1 MLILG
6 LKGLSILARSKTQA
20 SACVCLY
27 ITCMKQSS
35 KAHAPYRISNLK
47 LSISYNSESVS
58 FKHHSWFNFY
68 ICSKISNQTGQT
80 FAKHHYRLSAIA
92 STKSK

>member
-6 LKGLSILARSKTQA
+6 LKGLSILARSKTPA

-27 ITCMKQSS
+27 IACMKQPS
-35 KAHAPYRISNLK
+35 KAHAAYRISNFE
-47 LSISYNSESVS
+47 LSISYKSESVS
-58 FKHHSWFNFY
+58 FKHHFWFNFY

-80 FAKHHYRLSAIA
+80 FAKHHCRLLAIA